1 MTTCNIRQIKSRA
14 KFKNMFGQTKWVAQN
29 GITLVSANNNRKPWE
44 DKDDIYLLTSH
55 DKVIDKAIKLG
66 RTKFAVEQRI
76 KFLNK
81 NN

>member
-14 KFKNMFGQTKWVAQN
+14 KAKNILGVNKWAFEN
-29 GITLVSANNNRKPWE
+29 NITLSCASNSGKSWE
-44 DKDDIYLLTSH
+44 DKDDIYLLTSR
-55 DKVIDKAIKLG
+55 DTVIGKAINLG

-76 KFLNK
+76 KMLNR

>member
-1 MTTCNIRQIKSRA
+1 MTTCNIRQIKHRA
-14 KFKNMFGQTKWVAQN
+14 KFKNLFGTTKWAAQN
-29 GITLVSANNNRKPWE
+29 GITIASASNNRKPWE
-44 DKDDIYLLTSH
+44 DKDDIYLISSK
-55 DKVIDKAIKLG
+55 DKVIDKAIFLG